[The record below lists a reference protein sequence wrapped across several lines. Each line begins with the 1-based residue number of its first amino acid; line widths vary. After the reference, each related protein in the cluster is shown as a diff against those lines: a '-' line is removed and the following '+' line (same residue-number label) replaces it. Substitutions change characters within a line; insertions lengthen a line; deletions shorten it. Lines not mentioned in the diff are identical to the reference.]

1 MERQYLDA
9 VLDTLPATLRNDLQ
23 NLSAEQRAT
32 TDTLLRFVL
41 GGPCPSDA
49 PDALRREWLERQ
61 STATQALQRLRTQT
75 NGKRARED
83 EGDDEGT
90 QEAKRARAS
99 AGDAEEDRGD
109 EGEDKPLF
117 TLHALSV
124 TAPLRKKLDI
134 RIHERSLRLLN
145 PNTQAVEHTIPLSAL
160 RRAFLLPTRGKTR
173 AHWTVLL
180 MSADTPTPS
189 SKAAAKDKEKDKAE
203 KDVQLVFGVDAA
215 PGAYS
220 TTDHTATDS
229 APAQHARGTPV
240 LPFLRA
246 FLAHVPV
253 PLREPD
259 ASVFRSATAV
269 DAQGTPLA
277 GVQAYR
283 AAKEGTLWFFADGI
297 LWDGRPAEFWACA
310 DLVGSANAAGEAGT
324 GSDGVRLVSATG
336 RTCSVFVRRRVGEA
350 KAGDDGEGEADD
362 EEIECVETDFNMV
375 DGREQDG
382 ISTWVRR
389 HKHLFGRPPPAPQ
402 AEGYGVV
409 NGKVDLKGKG
419 RAVAPPAEDSED
431 EDDSDFVDED
441 DSDGGSAT
449 SESEEGSGDDA
460 EGDEGEDEDE
470 DEEEDADED
479 EEDVEELDPAR
490 HPLLR
495 PGAMPKMSKAAMD
508 AAVGMVMDDFVG
520 GSGKGKGKAPEPQSD
535 EEDELDD

>member
-1 MERQYLDA
+1 MLTDEQHQYLDA
-9 VLDTLPATLRNDLQ
+9 LQGTLPAELRTGL
-23 NLSAEQRAT
+23 EQLNVQQRWL
-32 TDTLLRFVL
+32 TDIILRFAL
-41 GGPCPSDA
+41 GGVCPAAGSDT
-49 PDALRREWLERQ
+49 LRREWAERQ
-61 STATQALQRLRTQT
+61 PAATQALQQLRTQT
-75 NGKRARED
+75 NGKRAREEEQD
-83 EGDDEGT
+83 EDEE
-90 QEAKRARAS
+90 QHEAKRVRAS
-99 AGDAEEDRGD
+99 SGEDQGQ
-109 EGEDKPLF
+109 EGEDRPLY

-124 TAPLRKKLDI
+124 TAPARKKLDI

-145 PNTQAVEHTIPLSAL
+145 PSTQAVEHSIPLHAL

-180 MSADTPTPS
+180 MSADASAPVA
-189 SKAAAKDKEKDKAE
+189 KGAAKEKEKDKPE
-203 KDVQLVFGVDAA
+203 KDVQIVFGVDAA

-220 TTDHTATDS
+220 TTDHTAPGA

-259 ASVFRSATAV
+259 PAVFRSAIAT

-283 AAKEGTLWFFADGI
+283 AAKEGTLWFFDDGI
-297 LWDGRPAEFWACA
+297 LWDGRPAEFWSCS

-336 RTCSVFVRRRVGEA
+336 RTCSVFVRRRVGGAER
-350 KAGDDGEGEADD
+350 KEGED
-362 EEIECVETDFNMV
+362 EEDVECIETDFNMV

-382 ISTWVRR
+382 ITTWVKR
-389 HKHLFGRPPPAPQ
+389 HKHLFGRPPPEPQ
-402 AEGYGVV
+402 ADAEGYGIV

-419 RAVAPPAEDSED
+419 KAVAPPAEDSED
-431 EDDSDFVDED
+431 EDDSDFVDDD

-449 SESEEGSGDDA
+449 SESGSEGGGSGNEGAEDEDG
-460 EGDEGEDEDE
+460 EGDEDDGGEDD
-470 DEEEDADED
+470 DD
-479 EEDVEELDPAR
+479 EELDPAR

-508 AAVGMVMDDFVG
+508 AAVGMLMDDFVG
-520 GSGKGKGKAPEPQSD
+520 GSGKGKGKAQAVESD
-535 EEDELDD
+535 EEDELED